1 MAAFEGNQG
10 GGFRIGGTLILGLI
24 MALFAVFQ
32 YYSKS
37 EVNAVTKETQ
47 HIGISP
53 DEEIALGLQSAPQM
67 AQEYGGLY
75 PDQKAQD
82 IVVKVGQNVVQHS
95 AAKNTPYKYQ
105 FHLLADPNVINAF
118 ALPGGQVF
126 ITYALFSKLETEAQL
141 AGVLGHEIGH
151 VVARHSAQRIADDAL
166 TQGLTGAAV
175 VASGSANTAQMA
187 QMIGNMINMKYGRG
201 QELQADDLG
210 VRFMMETG
218 YEPEGMVGV
227 MQILEDASGG
237 QRAPE
242 FQSTHPSPENRIVKI
257 KDAIEKYKSLKGTHG
272 DVDFSAQN

>member
-10 GGFRIGGTLILGLI
+10 GGFRIGGTLILGVI

-126 ITYALFSKLETEAQL
+126 ITYALFSKLESEAQL

-227 MQILEDASGG
+227 MQILEDAAGG
-237 QRAPE
+237 QRVPE

-272 DVDFSAQN
+272 DVDFSTQN